1 MTDEIDGLFL
11 YKAYYLEQFLGSLTA
26 EVGEG
31 EELVEARS
39 VECGIDRAVGCL
51 VHVDAVALVDVRVAP
66 HGLRPLRLG
75 EDEELVVVVGLARSC
90 ASDGAPIHLTRLH
103 PLVVPQLR
111 LQVDT

>member
-11 YKAYYLEQFLGSLTA
+11 YKAYYLEQFLSSLTA
-26 EVGEG
+26 EVLES
-31 EELVEARS
+31 ELLCELRS
-39 VECGIDRAVGCL
+39 VEGGIDRAVGCL

-90 ASDGAPIHLTRLH
+90 ASDSAPIHLTRLH